1 MTISTMPMTAD
12 PDAGFAGRLRRLAAL
27 AEPFGLVGLRLGI
40 GLVFWKSASTRFD
53 GFGLSD
59 QAIFLFQEIYRVPVL
74 PPEVAAY
81 LGTAAEAGGAWLL
94 FLGLFT
100 RLGAL
105 ALLGVT
111 AMIQFVVPFTGDG
124 VNFNP
129 VELFL
134 WGGALVTLLAR
145 GGGPLS
151 VDGIAGKFL
160 HRV

>member
-1 MTISTMPMTAD
+1 MTCSAMSMIAD
-12 PDAGFAGRLRRLAAL
+12 PSGGIAGRLCRLATY
-27 AEPFGLVGLRLGI
+27 AEPVGLLGLRLGI

-59 QAIFLFQEIYRVPVL
+59 QAIFLFQEIYRVPLL

-81 LGTAAEAGGAWLL
+81 FGTFAEAGGAWLL

-111 AMIQFVVPFTGDG
+111 AMIQFVVPLTGDG
-124 VNFNP
+124 ITFNP

-145 GGGPLS
+145 GGGALS
-151 VDGIAGKFL
+151 IDAIVGKFL
-160 HRV
+160 HRG